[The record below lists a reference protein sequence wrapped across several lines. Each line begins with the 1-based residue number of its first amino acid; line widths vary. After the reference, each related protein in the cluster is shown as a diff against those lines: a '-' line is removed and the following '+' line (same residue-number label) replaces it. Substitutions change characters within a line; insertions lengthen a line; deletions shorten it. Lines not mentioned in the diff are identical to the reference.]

1 VMYRRQRH
9 ILVAK
14 YKGRLAAAG
23 SGSRLPEFTALHSA
37 LWLTFSPAIGLLGI
51 GAPGTQK
58 KKWDYGPL
66 SAPPESRLH
75 NRRAGQL
82 GYYLGVPNTPSSGW
96 HIRFRMFRISV

>member
-1 VMYRRQRH
+1 MYRRQRH

-23 SGSRLPEFTALHSA
+23 SGSRLPEFTALHRA

-58 KKWDYGPL
+58 KKVGLW
-66 SAPPESRLH
+66 SAVSPSRVPPPQS
-75 NRRAGQL
+75 AG
-82 GYYLGVPNTPSSGW
+82 W
-96 HIRFRMFRISV
+96 AIRILFGST